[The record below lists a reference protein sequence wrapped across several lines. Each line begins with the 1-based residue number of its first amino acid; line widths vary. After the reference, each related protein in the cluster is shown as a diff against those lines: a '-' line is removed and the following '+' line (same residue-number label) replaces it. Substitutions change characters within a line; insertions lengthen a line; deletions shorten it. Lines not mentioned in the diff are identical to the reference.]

1 MKKDGIVIIEHIVS
15 YCYIEMTSFQHLS
28 VQEPNVLF
36 EQKSTRDS
44 KVLLVQNQ
52 DKT

>member
-28 VQEPNVLF
+28 VEEPNVPF